1 MKNKFKK
8 HSKNIN
14 IKNFI
19 LLRNLKKFYNNY
31 NKIEYILYNIR
42 YKILKINC
50 NSNIIIVDLLYKKV
64 RLVFFIDMRFE
75 KISIIFEVLF
85 KKNFSFINTAHD
97 KINQEILFNIL
108 LNKKNIKLKNKI
120 LELIFKNRKT
130 YINCYNYKENKL
142 YSLFSEREKLFFNL
156 IGG

>member
-8 HSKNIN
+8 HPKNIN

-50 NSNIIIVDLLYKKV
+50 NSNIIIIDLLYKKV

-85 KKNFSFINTAHD
+85 KKNFSFINTTYD

-156 IGG
+156 IRG